1 MSEPW
6 RDNHTPLRFE
16 TYDTTSSD
24 DQKWTFR
31 KMEEGK
37 VSIVHYRDGRVLD
50 VNWWKLQEE
59 QQVNTNLLFEWQL
72 EKHRG

>member
-1 MSEPW
+1 MSEPF
-6 RDNHTPLRFE
+6 RDNATPLRFD

-50 VNWWKLQEE
+50 VNWWKLQEG
-59 QQVNTNLLFEWQL
+59 QQVNTNLLFEW
-72 EKHRG
+72 